1 MPDYNNN
8 DSTDD
13 LIAPVKKG
21 SLGVTPSATDTSQGA
36 STCGEPVEDGNFTY
50 FRDRLLDKQTATR
63 NTNESV
69 DYVALNSDNSDQKA
83 KTTGS
88 KAIYVE
94 SNAPRSASPVASD
107 VNILPHQKVAA
118 ENASVGE
125 YSYLEP
131 AINYNTDE
139 NENCYR
145 STNILYNQ
153 QQAGFLDGSEFTS
166 YTSRKFTRAK
176 GTFEGEIEFTAN
188 TYMGQGSPAGS
199 NVLRNDGFCFIA
211 EISNAAEYGTL
222 LLDFEQKHPSDN
234 RISPYIINNHIDDPD
249 DLLGIGRTFASV
261 GNNFTSKEY
270 SILGARPIYST
281 NLSFYQD
288 KVNSVIESYPYGSN
302 IIQSNADLLPYFNYL
317 ESFKA
322 PGSSAFMSATFSS
335 PSLNVPWV
343 GGFSQISVPFGSM
356 NSAHS
361 RTSFH
366 VDSSNPSVGN
376 RIDTGIHSGFDGG
389 DAERVIWNKN
399 SSGNRVSAPNGTVSH
414 VIRAD
419 NSWRPYEIVV
429 YRGTLNYNAS
439 VGAET
444 YSDDYQEYFRFRTFD
459 EYYGDGVFNPQSGEA
474 TGPGSTASSADH
486 RGVQK
491 MAIVDPLDPPIIG
504 GGGNNVEPVET
515 PEPAPNPE
523 PASSSSAGT
532 ISGGVVSF
540 KYPVTGVNNENGKF
554 VINFSENFD
563 ADDFTEENR
572 LKVAVIQDLVKTQ
585 TQRTSFTNTFFSD
598 IAGAHTFNPIH
609 EDTIQLLNQDEDLF
623 QSTRAIGAAN
633 LAKNCDNVSGPMCS
647 NANQSIQEGAGG
659 PIIDSE
665 GNIANYNSP
674 LFDCLSIFNGVLTV
688 FKDKNN
694 NSYPTPASQ
703 LSCNIPVLANTNL
716 TLAGVTKTFADWGYA
731 YGTTYVDGLGQ
742 TVNSSI
748 LPTERTDLPNYGNY
762 GHVNNSIHEDPWTL
776 AGYINAYREVSWF
789 ARDLIKCTSESEFN
803 VYKNGK
809 YATFTKPHR
818 GTNYVMPQPWKMT
831 VNLIKAENITGIE
844 HDTSRCQSN
853 RATFQA
859 NGGGAQLDD
868 VEKYICGQCQQ
879 NDGASVPNTAYQ
891 NGKNHEKVT
900 EGYPETDKLKDHRSY
915 QRVHDGGNLSA

>member
-8 DSTDD
+8 NSTDD

-21 SLGVTPSATDTSQGA
+21 SLGVTPSATDTSQGT
-36 STCGEPVEDGNFTY
+36 STCGEPVEDGSFTY
-50 FRDRLLDKQTATR
+50 FRDRLLDKQAATR
-63 NTNESV
+63 NTDESV
-69 DYVALNSDNSDQKA
+69 DFVTLSSDNSDQKA

-94 SNAPRSASPVASD
+94 SNAPRSANPVASD
-107 VNILPHQKVAA
+107 INMLPHQKVAA
-118 ENASVGE
+118 ENVSVGE

-131 AINYNTDE
+131 AINYDTDE

-153 QQAGFLDGSEFTS
+153 QQTSFLDGGSERAAYS
-166 YTSRKFTRAK
+166 SKKFTRAK

-222 LLDFEQKHPSDN
+222 LLDFEQKHPSNN

-249 DLLGIGRTFASV
+249 DLLGIGRTFA
-261 GNNFTSKEY
+261 GIADNELSKEY
-270 SILGARPIYST
+270 SLLGARPIYST
-281 NLSFYQD
+281 NLNFYQD
-288 KVNSVIESYPYGSN
+288 KVKSLIESYPYGSN
-302 IIQSNADLLPYFNYL
+302 IIQNNADLAPYFNYL

-322 PGSSAFMSATFSS
+322 PGSSAFMSATYLSAG
-335 PSLNVPWV
+335 LNVPWV
-343 GGFSQISVPFGSM
+343 GGFSQINVPFGSM
-356 NSAHS
+356 DSAHS

-366 VDSSNPSVGN
+366 VDAGDPTVGN
-376 RIDTGIHSGFDGG
+376 RIDTGIHSGFGGG
-389 DAERVIWNKN
+389 DTERVIWNKN

-429 YRGTLNYNAS
+429 YRGTLTYDAS
-439 VGAET
+439 SGVET
-444 YSDDYQEYFRFRTFD
+444 YSNDYQEYFRFRTFD
-459 EYYGDGVFNPQSGEA
+459 EYYGDGVFDPQAAEASGPNSA
-474 TGPGSTASSADH
+474 GTGADH
-486 RGVQK
+486 RGVQN
-491 MAIVDPLDPPIIG
+491 DG
-504 GGGNNVEPVET
+504 SNVKFTET
-515 PEPAPNPE
+515 T
-523 PASSSSAGT
+523 SAG
-532 ISGGVVSF
+532 VHSF

-563 ADDFTEENR
+563 GDYFTEENR

-585 TQRTSFTNTFFSD
+585 TQRTSFTNSFFSNV
-598 IAGAHTFNPIH
+598 AGAHAFSPIH

-623 QSTRAIGAAN
+623 KSSRPIGAAN
-633 LAKNCDNVSGPMCS
+633 LSKDCQNNSGPMCS
-647 NANQSIQEGAGG
+647 NAGQHVRENAGG
-659 PIIDSE
+659 PVIDSE

-674 LFDCLSIFNGVLTV
+674 FFDCLSVFNGAVTL
-688 FKDKNN
+688 FKDKFN
-694 NSYPTPASQ
+694 NSYPTPANQ
-703 LSCNIPVLANTNL
+703 LSCEIPVLANTNL
-716 TLAGVTKTFADWGYA
+716 TLGGVIKTFADWGYA
-731 YGTTYVDGLGQ
+731 YGTTYVNGLGQ

-748 LPTERTDLPNYGNY
+748 LPTERTALPNYGNY

-789 ARDLIKCTSESEFN
+789 ARDLIKCASESEFN
-803 VYKNGK
+803 VYKNGN

-853 RATFQA
+853 RATFQG
-859 NGGGAQLDD
+859 NGGGTQLDD

-915 QRVHDGGNLSA
+915 QRIHDGGNLSA

>member
-8 DSTDD
+8 NSTDD

-21 SLGVTPSATDTSQGA
+21 SLGVTPSATDTSEGT
-36 STCGEPVEDGNFTY
+36 STCGEPVEDGLFTY

-63 NTNESV
+63 NTDESV
-69 DYVALNSDNSDQKA
+69 DYVALSSDNSDQKA

-94 SNAPRSASPVASD
+94 SNAPRSATPVASD
-107 VNILPHQKVAA
+107 VNMLPHQTVAA
-118 ENASVGE
+118 ENESVGE

-131 AINYNTDE
+131 AINYDTE
-139 NENCYR
+139 GNENCYR

-222 LLDFEQKHPSDN
+222 LLDFEQKHPSNN
-234 RISPYIINNHIDDPD
+234 RISPYIINNHIDDPAN
-249 DLLGIGRTFASV
+249 LLGLGRTFSSLA
-261 GNNFTSKEY
+261 NNFSSKNY
-270 SILGARPIYST
+270 SFLAARPIYNT
-281 NLSFYQD
+281 NLGFYED
-288 KVNSVIESYPYGSN
+288 KVKSYIESYPYGSN
-302 IIQSNADLLPYFNYL
+302 IIQNNASLAPYFNYL
-317 ESFKA
+317 KSFKA
-322 PGSSAFMSATFSS
+322 PGSSAFMSAAFSS

-343 GGFSQISVPFGSM
+343 DGFSQIDVPFGTM
-356 NSAHS
+356 NSAHT

-366 VDSSNPSVGN
+366 TDPVNPTADNLV
-376 RIDTGIHSGFDGG
+376 DTGIHTGFLSGG

-399 SSGNRVSAPNGTVSH
+399 SSGNRVTAPNGTVSH

-419 NSWRPYEIVV
+419 NSWRPYEIIV
-429 YRGTLNYNAS
+429 YRGTLNYDAS
-439 VGAET
+439 TGVET
-444 YSDDYQEYFRFRTFD
+444 YSNDYQEYFRFRTFD
-459 EYYGDGVFNPQSGEA
+459 EYYGDGVFDPRAAEA
-474 TGPGSTASSADH
+474 NGSNSAGTGADH
-486 RGVQK
+486 RGVQNE
-491 MAIVDPLDPPIIG
+491 G
-504 GGGNNVEPVET
+504 SNVKFTET
-515 PEPAPNPE
+515 T
-523 PASSSSAGT
+523 SAG
-532 ISGGVVSF
+532 VHSF
-540 KYPVTGVNNENGKF
+540 KYPVTGVNNEDGKF
-554 VINFSENFD
+554 VINFSENF
-563 ADDFTEENR
+563 ASENSDGKSVFAEKNK

-623 QSTRAIGAAN
+623 TSSRDGTKTNIGAAN
-633 LAKNCDNVSGPMCS
+633 LAKDCEGASYGPMCS
-647 NANQSIQEGAGG
+647 NANQSIREGAGG
-659 PIIDSE
+659 PNFDSD
-665 GNIANYNSP
+665 GNISDYNNP
-674 LFDCLSIFNGVLTV
+674 FFDCLSSFNGSAT
-688 FKDKNN
+688 FFQDSFNN
-694 NSYPTPASQ
+694 LYPTPVNQ
-703 LSCNIPVLANTNL
+703 RSCRIPALANTNL
-716 TLAGVTKTFADWGYA
+716 TLAGVTKRFDQWYA
-731 YGTTYVDGLGQ
+731 YGTTYTYSPNGDDFF
-742 TVNSSI
+742 TINSFI
-748 LPTERTDLPNYGNY
+748 LPTERTALPNYGNY
-762 GHVNNSIHEDPWTL
+762 GHVNNSIHEDPWAL

-789 ARDLIKCTSESEFN
+789 ARDLIRCIDATEFN
-803 VYKNGK
+803 NYKNSN
-809 YATFTKPHR
+809 YQTFTVPHE
-818 GTNYVMPQPWKMT
+818 GENYVMPQPWKMK
-831 VNLIKAENITGIE
+831 VNLVQAENITGIK

-853 RATFQA
+853 RAIFQA
-859 NGGGAQLDD
+859 NGGGTQLDS

-879 NDGASVPNTAYQ
+879 NDGAAVPDTAYQ